1 MSTIDPPLQRLL
13 EGTLL
18 AAPLGYLML
27 DCAYA
32 ARGWGDGAT
41 GGAQVLAAAL
51 YGIAALALVT
61 LARGRAQ
68 VVLLVVA
75 MLGVVGNAAVGVNT
89 MHLALGGID
98 LFHKGGVAGLFKV
111 LGFFFPLTFLIAAI
125 VVRGRTP
132 RWWPPLL
139 ALGALL
145 FPVAHVANISWLAI
159 VDGVVMLAA
168 LGSLTGRRAT
178 APDLARRSAEPR
190 RAAGRSRA
198 RSAQPDSTPRAVR

>member
-1 MSTIDPPLQRLL
+1 MTAIDPPLQRLL
-13 EGTLL
+13 EGALL

-41 GGAQVLAAAL
+41 GGAHVLAAAL

-75 MLGVVGNAAVGVNT
+75 MLGVVGNAAVGVNI

-98 LFHKGGVAGLFKV
+98 LFQKGGVAGLFKI
-111 LGFFFPLTFLIAAI
+111 LGSFFPLTFLIAAI
-125 VVRGRTP
+125 VVRERTP
-132 RWWPPLL
+132 RWWPPLR

-159 VDGVVMLAA
+159 VDGVVMLAG
-168 LGSLTGRRAT
+168 LGSLPRLLRP
-178 APDLARRSAEPR
+178 APSRPGLASPVL
-190 RAAGRSRA
+190 GG
-198 RSAQPDSTPRAVR
+198 TH